1 MSGFSAVALDWHL
14 LPQTSTSALPAQRE
28 HLSLPSPAQLCQQA
42 CPGLDPGAGEASPT
56 PGHCSLSSRLSQIHC
71 QTDTAFR
78 LLIAIR
84 SRRSSP
90 QDRNAI
96 FSLNYV
102 KSFREG
108 GEII

>member
-1 MSGFSAVALDWHL
+1 MSGFSAAALAGASFHRQQP
-14 LPQTSTSALPAQRE
+14 LP
-28 HLSLPSPAQLCQQA
+28 SLPSMSTCHCHPPLSCASGPA
-42 CPGLDPGAGEASPT
+42 PGLDPGAGEASPA
-56 PGHCSLSSRLSQIHC
+56 PGHCSLSSGLSQVRC
-71 QTDTAFR
+71 QTDTESR